1 MEHVETAKRST
12 NRMDLEKRMTGRFY
26 TPQLIAER
34 IAAQALKV
42 CPQPESV
49 CDPFCGDG
57 RLVVAWLRA
66 AARGSSLRRLRRVVL
81 WDYDAEAVRRA
92 LECVSAELS
101 ILGLSSKVSLLAEAG
116 DTFARTPTMMAG
128 VDVVLTNPPWELL
141 KPDSRDG
148 VDTEG
153 DNYKGQLRGYA
164 SNLAKDFPGAMSAKG
179 KAMTGYGVNLA
190 RAGAV
195 ASSMLTKARGVVSI
209 VLPSSIFADQASG
222 PFRRE
227 FFSRLG
233 VTQLDWYPAEAR
245 LFDGVDQP
253 FVTATA
259 IAGSVTSSFTLTR
272 YGKDLDVVDHR
283 DFAVSTDAS
292 QPVALNVAGE
302 HEALVASLASTHAA
316 LSFLE
321 ADMRFG
327 LWLGR
332 ELDETR
338 LAESLVEVGSGVPF
352 LKGRHVFPFQVVRD
366 APLRIDPTKRQIP
379 STVKELRLAWRDV
392 SRPNQRRRMHVA
404 LVPQGDVTGNSLGVA
419 FFRYG
424 PLDRVRILMAIMNS
438 MAFEIQ
444 VRTHLATAHVS
455 QGVLRRC
462 SVPLRCFD
470 EASVKERL
478 LTLVDLRLTSG
489 EEMPEL
495 EVAVARAYGIARDEF
510 ASMLGAFP
518 KLTAAER
525 AAHLRSELWS

>member
-1 MEHVETAKRST
+1 MEHVETAKKAS
-12 NRMDLEKRMTGRFY
+12 NRPDLEKRLTGRFY

-34 IAAQALKV
+34 IAAQAINA
-42 CPQPESV
+42 CPEPASV

-57 RLVVAWLRA
+57 RLIVAWLRA
-66 AARGSSLRRLRRVVL
+66 AARGSSLRRLHRVVL
-81 WDYDAEAVRRA
+81 WDYDAEAVGHAR
-92 LECVSAELS
+92 ECVSAELS
-101 ILGLSSKVSLLAEAG
+101 VLGLSSKVSLIAEAG
-116 DTFARTPTMMAG
+116 DTFARTPTMLAG
-128 VDVVLTNPPWELL
+128 VDAVLTNPPWELL

-148 VDTEG
+148 VNDVG
-153 DNYKGQLRGYA
+153 GYKGQLRCYA
-164 SNLAKDFPGAMSAKG
+164 STLAKDFPGAMSAKG

-195 ASSMLTKARGVVSI
+195 ASAMLTSARGVVSI

-259 IAGSVTSSFTLTR
+259 VAGSATSSFMLTR
-272 YGKDLDVVDHR
+272 YGKDLDVVEKR
-283 DFAVSTDAS
+283 DTAVSSDS
-292 QPVALNVAGE
+292 SKPVALNVAGE
-302 HEALVASLASTHAA
+302 HEALVATLESSHPPLSL
-316 LSFLE
+316 LE

-338 LAESLVEVGSGVPF
+338 LAESLVEAGSGVPF
-352 LKGRHVFPFQVVRD
+352 LKGRHVFPFQVFRD
-366 APLRIDPTKRQIP
+366 EPLHIDPTKRQIP

-404 LVPQGDVTGNSLGVA
+404 LVPQGNVTGNSLGIA

-424 PLDRVRILMAIMNS
+424 PLDRVRVLMAIMNS
-438 MAFEIQ
+438 MAFELQ

-462 SVPLRCFD
+462 SVPLQCFD
-470 EASVKERL
+470 EVSLNERI
-478 LTLVDLRLTSG
+478 LTLVDSRLNSG

-495 EVAVARAYGIARDEF
+495 EVAVARAYGITRDEF

-518 KLTAAER
+518 KITAAER
-525 AAHLRSELWS
+525 AVHLRSDLWS